1 MDFIPFI
8 VEKERRIPSQKLQ
21 MVSDNV
27 SAKPSLS
34 SNFYVLI

>member
-8 VEKERRIPSQKLQ
+8 VEKERRLPSQK
-21 MVSDNV
+21 DNV

-34 SNFYVLI
+34 LNF

>member
-8 VEKERRIPSQKLQ
+8 VEKERRLPSQKHKML
-21 MVSDNV
+21 SDNV

-34 SNFYVLI
+34 LNF